1 MDVVYKKRKNY
12 GKMAIIETK
21 EKIKSLNSE
30 NLGALILENRK
41 DNTYIKNILENLGH
55 LPQNFDGN

>member
-1 MDVVYKKRKNY
+1 
-12 GKMAIIETK
+12 MAIIETK

-30 NLGALILENRK
+30 NLGALVLENRK
-41 DNTYIKNILENLGH
+41 DNTYIQNILENLGH